1 MKQLLAVLETQA
13 RRNPPYIIYP
23 ESTEPRILKAVY
35 HVAKQGL
42 AHPILLGKKQEI
54 LATARSLGLSD
65 VFLESHVKIINPNEE
80 PALQEVFAEKLYA
93 LRKKKGMTIQLARKL
108 VQDPLYFA
116 TMLVYAGDADGV
128 ISGAIHPTA
137 HTFRPALQI
146 LRKNKKQR
154 MSAFFLMKHGQEFY
168 LFADCSVNITPSEYD
183 LAEIAVL
190 TAQSAQ
196 TLLGLRATIAM
207 LSFSTHGST
216 NHPLAEKM
224 RKATEIARKLL
235 KKYKMH
241 DVKIDGE
248 LQADAALIP
257 EIHAIKAN
265 KTKSPSKDH
274 IHGRANILIF
284 PSLESANIAYKLVEW
299 LGHYNAIG
307 PITQGLGA
315 AVNDLSRGCTV
326 SDIVDVTTITA
337 VQAQLFK
344 QQNTKKK

>member
-1 MKQLLAVLETQA
+1 MKQLLTVLEAQA
-13 RRNPPYIIYP
+13 KQHPQRIVYP

-35 HVAKQGL
+35 QVAKQGL
-42 AHPILLGKKQEI
+42 AHPLLLGKKETI
-54 LATARSLGLSD
+54 LAVARNLGLSD
-65 VFLESHVKIINPNEE
+65 LFLESHVKIINPAEE
-80 PALQEVFAEKLYA
+80 TALREVFAEKLFT
-93 LRKKKGMTIQLARKL
+93 LRKKKGMTPSLARKL
-108 VQDPLYFA
+108 MQDPLYFA
-116 TMLVYAGDADGV
+116 TMLVYSGDADGV

-146 LRKNKKQR
+146 LRTNKKQR

-168 LFADCSVNITPSEYD
+168 LFADCSVNITPSEQE

-190 TAQSAQ
+190 TVQSAQ
-196 TLLGLRATIAM
+196 TLFGLRATIAM

-216 NHPLAEKM
+216 DHPLAEKM
-224 RKATEIARKLL
+224 RKATAIARKLL

-257 EIHAIKAN
+257 EIHAIKAHGA
-265 KTKSPSKDH
+265 SKDH

-284 PSLESANIAYKLVEW
+284 PNLESANIAYKLVEW
-299 LGHYNAIG
+299 LGHYEAIG

-315 AVNDLSRGCTV
+315 AMNDLSRGCTV
-326 SDIVDVTTITA
+326 SDIVEVTAITA
-337 VQAQLFK
+337 VQAQLYK
-344 QQNTKKK
+344 QQKQHKGRTA